1 MACLNVLKVEIRSL
15 ENAFPRTHPRLQIV
29 SASVDELTCRFIDPS
44 GRKHTVHANITETY
58 PNTPPVWF
66 SESDEAKIAN
76 ALTNLS
82 ETNGLENHLL
92 HQVRLLL
99 RQLCTLYGLPFT
111 QECTE
116 IAVCNTSAGHSGGAT
131 SNSTRTS
138 SRGGNSTNA
147 STSPA
152 SSSSCSSSASSSSS
166 SSSGIGMS
174 SSIKSSSRSKSSQGN
189 NHSIGCKGVS
199 GAGSNSTCTRASG
212 DAKDNISV
220 SESEEE
226 MEDDEEEDE
235 EEDDDDDEDE
245 IPLDL
250 EEIEAASK
258 KARQEEELHSEH
270 IQVLERLKA
279 NQRRDYLKGT
289 VSGSVQAT
297 DRLMKELRDIYKS
310 PSFKS
315 GAYQVEL
322 VNDSLYE
329 WNVKIMRVDPDSPL
343 AEDLKKLKEKEGK
356 DHILMSFMFKDTF
369 PFDPPFVRMVHPV
382 LHGGYVLDGGALCME
397 LMTPQGWSSAYTI
410 EAVIMQLSATLVK
423 GKARIK
429 FDAPKGTYNLARAQQ
444 SFRSLVHI
452 HEKNGWFT
460 PPQADG

>member
-15 ENAFPRTHPRLQIV
+15 ESAFPRTHPRLQIV

-44 GRKHTVHANITETY
+44 GRNHTIHANITETY

-66 SESDEAKIAN
+66 SESDDANISN
-76 ALTNLS
+76 ALISLS

-92 HQVRLLL
+92 HQIRLLL
-99 RQLCTLYGLPFT
+99 RHLCTLYGLPLIP
-111 QECTE
+111 ECTD
-116 IAVCNTSAGHSGGAT
+116 IPVYHTTGGAT
-131 SNSTRTS
+131 HSSTRTS

-152 SSSSCSSSASSSSS
+152 SSSSCSSSASNSST
-166 SSSGIGMS
+166 SSGIGS
-174 SSIKSSSRSKSSQGN
+174 SSSKSSCRGKHSQVN
-189 NHSIGCKGVS
+189 NHSIGCKSVS
-199 GAGSNSTCTRASG
+199 GAGSNCSSTKASC
-212 DAKDNISV
+212 DAKDNISA

-226 MEDDEEEDE
+226 MEDDED
-235 EEDDDDDEDE
+235 EEDDDDDEDDE
-245 IPLDL
+245 IPLDM

-329 WNVKIMRVDPDSPL
+329 WNVKMYRVDPDSPL

-460 PPQADG
+460 PPKADG

>member
-1 MACLNVLKVEIRSL
+1 MRILSIYVQMACLKVLKEEIKSL
-15 ENAFPRTHPRLQIV
+15 EATFPRTHPRLQII
-29 SASVDELTCRFIDPS
+29 SASVDELTCRFLDPS
-44 GRKHTVHANITETY
+44 ARKHTIHANITETY
-58 PNTPPVWF
+58 PSTPPVWF
-66 SESDEAKIAN
+66 SESGN
-76 ALTNLS
+76 GNVTNTLTSLS
-82 ETNGLENHLL
+82 ETSGINNHLL
-92 HQVRLLL
+92 YQVKSLL
-99 RQLCTLYGLPFT
+99 RQLCTLFSLPLPV
-111 QECTE
+111 ECTG
-116 IAVCNTSAGHSGGAT
+116 SD
-131 SNSTRTS
+131 SNSSVCSTANSLTPPRTIGIKNPKES
-138 SRGGNSTNA
+138 SETDTDSDEDMGN
-147 STSPA
+147 
-152 SSSSCSSSASSSSS
+152 
-166 SSSGIGMS
+166 
-174 SSIKSSSRSKSSQGN
+174 
-189 NHSIGCKGVS
+189 
-199 GAGSNSTCTRASG
+199 
-212 DAKDNISV
+212 
-220 SESEEE
+220 E
-226 MEDDEEEDE
+226 EEEDE
-235 EEDDDDDEDE
+235 DEEEE

-250 EEIEAASK
+250 EEVEAASK
-258 KARQEEELHSEH
+258 KARQDEEIHSEH
-270 IQVLERLKA
+270 MQVLEKLKA

-297 DRLMKELRDIYKS
+297 DRLMKELRDIYRS

-343 AEDLKKLKEKEGK
+343 AEDLKKLKEREGK
-356 DHILMSFMFKDTF
+356 DGHILLSFTFKDTF

>member
-1 MACLNVLKVEIRSL
+1 MACLNVLKAEIRSL
-15 ENAFPRTHPRLQIV
+15 ESAFPKTHPRLQIV
-29 SASVDELTCRFIDPS
+29 SASVDELTCKFVDPQ
-44 GRKHTVHANITETY
+44 GRKHTIHANITETY
-58 PNTPPVWF
+58 PSTPPVWF
-66 SESDEAKIAN
+66 SESEDANVAN
-76 ALTNLS
+76 ALTSLADTS
-82 ETNGLENHLL
+82 GLDNHLL
-92 HQVRLLL
+92 YQVKLLL
-99 RQLCTLYGLPFT
+99 RQLCTLFGLALPK
-111 QECTE
+111 ECFE
-116 IAVCNTSAGHSGGAT
+116 ITCSSPSDQPTAGG
-131 SNSTRTS
+131 
-138 SRGGNSTNA
+138 
-147 STSPA
+147 
-152 SSSSCSSSASSSSS
+152 SSSSGASARAATGGSLGEASCSSS
-166 SSSGIGMS
+166 
-174 SSIKSSSRSKSSQGN
+174 
-189 NHSIGCKGVS
+189 S
-199 GAGSNSTCTRASG
+199 GAVSN
-212 DAKDNISV
+212 DAKDET
-220 SESEEE
+220 SEEESEEEEE
-226 MEDDEEEDE
+226 MEDG
-235 EEDDDDDEDE
+235 EEDDDDDEE
-245 IPLDL
+245 IPLDM
-250 EEIEAASK
+250 EEVEAASK
-258 KARQEEELHSEH
+258 KARQDDEIHSEH
-270 IQVLERLKA
+270 IQVLEKLKA

-343 AEDLKKLKEKEGK
+343 AEDLKKLKEREGK

-369 PFDPPFVRMVHPV
+369 PFDPPFVRVIHPV

-429 FDAPKGTYNLARAQQ
+429 FDAPRGTYNLARAQQ

-452 HEKNGWFT
+452 HEKSGWFT

>member
-1 MACLNVLKVEIRSL
+1 MKALKAEIRSL
-15 ENAFPRTHPRLQIV
+15 ESTFPRSHPRLQII

-44 GRKHTVHANITETY
+44 GRKHTIHANITETY
-58 PNTPPVWF
+58 PSTPPVWF
-66 SESDEAKIAN
+66 SESDNANVTN
-76 ALTNLS
+76 ALTSLS
-82 ETNGLENHLL
+82 ETSGINNHLIY
-92 HQVRLLL
+92 QVKSLL
-99 RQLCTLYGLPFT
+99 RQLCTLFSLPLPV
-111 QECTE
+111 ECTD
-116 IAVCNTSAGHSGGAT
+116 SD
-131 SNSTRTS
+131 SNSS
-138 SRGGNSTNA
+138 GCST
-147 STSPA
+147 A
-152 SSSSCSSSASSSSS
+152 SSLTPP
-166 SSSGIGMS
+166 
-174 SSIKSSSRSKSSQGN
+174 RSDNEAGN
-189 NHSIGCKGVS
+189 TMGTKN
-199 GAGSNSTCTRASG
+199 
-212 DAKDNISV
+212 AKE
-220 SESEEE
+220 SESDDSDDDMENDEE
-226 MEDDEEEDE
+226 EDDEEE
-235 EEDDDDDEDE
+235 ED

-250 EEIEAASK
+250 EEIEAVSK
-258 KARQEEELHSEH
+258 KARQDEEIHSEH
-270 IQVLERLKA
+270 MQVLEKLKA

-297 DRLMKELRDIYKS
+297 DRLMKELRDIYRS

-343 AEDLKKLKEKEGK
+343 AEDLKKLKEREGK
-356 DHILMSFMFKDTF
+356 DHISLSFTFKDTF